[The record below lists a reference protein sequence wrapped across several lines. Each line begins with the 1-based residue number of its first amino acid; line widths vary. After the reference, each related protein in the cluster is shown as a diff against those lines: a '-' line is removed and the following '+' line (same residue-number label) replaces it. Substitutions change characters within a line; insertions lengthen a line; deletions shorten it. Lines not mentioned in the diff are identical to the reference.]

1 MTGERLVVAV
11 LAGGRSSEHDVS
23 LSSGAAVRE
32 GLSSAGHDVVWV
44 EIGRDGVWRRD
55 GQPLSV
61 TPGGGLLGVD
71 VVFPVLHGP
80 FGEDGTVQGLLETL
94 DVAYVGAGVAAS
106 AVCLDKV
113 LFKQLMAGMGIAQV
127 DYVGVRAERFRR
139 SREHALTETAR
150 IARLGLPVFVK
161 PAHQGSSVGIVKVSA
176 EEQVGDALERA
187 FGHDSLV
194 IVEATAFG
202 KEVECGVLGVLGEDG
217 RIGEDRRPE
226 EDGLQG
232 GDAAFASEPGEILFA
247 GDFYDYGAKYSPGA
261 MQLRIPAE
269 VSASVRE
276 QVRELAVRVFEATG
290 CEGLARVDFFVT
302 SSPDG
307 DGERVL
313 VNELN
318 TMPGFTPTSVY
329 AKLLEASGVP
339 YPQLVERLC
348 RLALERYERQRS
360 YSF

>member
-32 GLSSAGHDVVWV
+32 GLTGAGHEVVWV
-44 EIGRDGVWRRD
+44 EIGRDGVWRCE

-61 TPGGGLLGVD
+61 MPGGGLLGAD

-113 LFKQLMAGMGIAQV
+113 LFKQLMSAIGIAQV
-127 DYVGVRAERFRR
+127 DYVGVRAERYMR
-139 SREHALTETAR
+139 SREHALAEIAR

-161 PAHQGSSVGIVKVSA
+161 PAHQGSSVGIAKVSA
-176 EEQVGDALERA
+176 EEQLADALEQA
-187 FGHDSLV
+187 FGHDGLV
-194 IVEATAFG
+194 IVEAAAVG
-202 KEVECGVLGVLGEDG
+202 KEVECGVLGSLGEDG
-217 RIGEDRRPE
+217 RQAGEP
-226 EDGLQG
+226 
-232 GDAAFASEPGEILFA
+232 AFASEPGEILFS

-261 MQLRIPAE
+261 MELRIPAE
-269 VSASVRE
+269 ISAGVRE

-290 CEGLARVDFFVT
+290 CEGLARVDFFVAP
-302 SSPDG
+302 SPGG

-339 YPQLVERLC
+339 YPQLVDRLC
-348 RLALERYERQRS
+348 RLALERHERQRS

>member
-32 GLSSAGHDVVWV
+32 GLHGAGHEVVWV
-44 EIGRDGVWRRD
+44 EIGRDGGWRRD
-55 GQPLSV
+55 GEPLSV

-71 VVFPVLHGP
+71 VAFPVLHGP

-113 LFKQLMAGMGIAQV
+113 LFKQLMAAIGIAQV
-127 DYVGVRAERFRR
+127 DYVGVRAERYRR
-139 SREHALTETAR
+139 SREHARAELAR
-150 IARLGLPVFVK
+150 VARLGLPVFVK

-176 EEQVGDALERA
+176 EEQLAGALEQA
-187 FGHDSLV
+187 FGHDGLA
-194 IVEATAFG
+194 IVEAAAAG
-202 KEVECGVLGVLGEDG
+202 KEVECGVLGILGDG
-217 RIGEDRRPE
+217 EHDGGEP
-226 EDGLQG
+226 
-232 GDAAFASEPGEILFA
+232 AFASEPGEILFA

-261 MQLRIPAE
+261 MRLRIPADI
-269 VSASVRE
+269 SASARE

-290 CEGLARVDFFVT
+290 CEGLARVDFFVEP
-302 SSPDG
+302 SPDG

-329 AKLLEASGVP
+329 AKLLEASGVA
-339 YPQLVERLC
+339 YPQLVDRLC
-348 RLALERYERQRS
+348 RLALERYERERS
-360 YSF
+360 FSF